1 MLRLLFCSA
10 ALLPIAI
17 IPWVS
22 SDAGTINA
30 VATSGSYDNPSYAEA
45 VRAPAIDALEDCEAS
60 DLPVF
65 FHDGYVTSHSAEYIQ
80 RGLQTAAECG
90 GYDMTIVPVLP
101 SEADSDERAQSV
113 ARTSELRELVR
124 LSDETNADLSVAK
137 TMESDDVPT
146 LYINGRSA
154 FLRIEP
160 ETAQ

>member
-17 IPWVS
+17 VPWMN
-22 SDAGTINA
+22 SDAGTIA
-30 VATSGSYDNPSYAEA
+30 TATSGNHDQPSYAEA
-45 VRAPAIDALEDCEAS
+45 IRAPAIDALEACEAS

-65 FHDGYVTSHSAEYIQ
+65 FHDGLVTSHSAEYIQ

-101 SEADSDERAQSV
+101 EEADGDERAESI
-113 ARTSELRELVR
+113 ARTAELRELVR
-124 LSDETNADLSVAK
+124 LSDETGADLTVAK

-160 ETAQ
+160 VPAQ